1 MSPLYPPRLASALMR
16 WMGPRDDALVGDL
29 LEAYRG
35 GRSDWWYWR
44 QVVAAIIIGVVTA
57 VRSQKV
63 LAIRAIV
70 LGWCFGLL
78 YVNYIGSSVLD
89 FARTA
94 FNFSEFLFVAG
105 LTDWFYVHQVHIP
118 ATVLR
123 SGPVIVMAWVGM
135 FASGWLVGAT
145 HRSQGASMVLV
156 YCATLPLPTAS
167 AVLWQIVAH
176 GSYAGPPLLPVA
188 AFVFPHVYFPA
199 LVGGLW
205 AVRPRNRMAA
215 IGPE

>member
-1 MSPLYPPRLASALMR
+1 MSSAAGL
-16 WMGPRDDALVGDL
+16 GTDTLDGACDDGLIGDL

-44 QVVAAIIIGVVTA
+44 QVLAAIVIGAVTT
-57 VRSQKV
+57 VRSHKV
-63 LAIRAIV
+63 LSVRALA
-70 LGWCFGLL
+70 LGWLSGWL
-78 YVNYIGSSVLD
+78 YVNYVGSSVLEV
-89 FARTA
+89 ARTA

-105 LTDWFYVHQVHIP
+105 LTDWFYVHRVHFP

-135 FASGWLVGAT
+135 FASGWLVGVT
-145 HRSQGASMVLV
+145 HRSQGASLVLV

-167 AVLWQIVAH
+167 AVFWQIVAH

-188 AFVFPHVYFPA
+188 AFVFPHVYFPV

-205 AVRPRNRMAA
+205 AVRPRNRGAP